1 MASAAARV
9 RKKRKENL
17 QKRQEAYRL
26 KQAED
31 KKLLEEL
38 LHKYDENN
46 SGGFCKTQLR
56 SVLIDIDPDHE
67 PDDESL
73 EFIMHRLQDENGE
86 VQANKISI
94 VILKYRNYMKKKD
107 RYDSLFKKFDT
118 NASGKLDKSQLL
130 AMLQEVARGRVSVD
144 EEDVARVMEAADQ
157 DKSGDIDANE
167 MKVAVAEWDQTIQ
180 QKIEKRQSSMC
191 NVL

>member
-31 KKLLEEL
+31 KKLVEEL

>member
-1 MASAAARV
+1 M

-31 KKLLEEL
+31 KKLVEEL

>member
-1 MASAAARV
+1 M
-9 RKKRKENL
+9 
-17 QKRQEAYRL
+17 Q
-26 KQAED
+26 
-31 KKLLEEL
+31 
-38 LHKYDENN
+38 
-46 SGGFCKTQLR
+46 
-56 SVLIDIDPDHE
+56 I
-67 PDDESL
+67 
-73 EFIMHRLQDENGE
+73 QDENGE

>member
-1 MASAAARV
+1 MFAAESTAAARV

-31 KKLLEEL
+31 KKLVEEL

-73 EFIMHRLQDENGE
+73 EFIMHRLQDENGDPIPEE
-86 VQANKISI
+86 VVEPHREADTWQRRSVCSLVK
-94 VILKYRNYMKKKD
+94 M
-107 RYDSLFKKFDT
+107 YDCIAQGRASASSHRCRRRGPAAGSGFDP
-118 NASGKLDKSQLL
+118 AC
-130 AMLQEVARGRVSVD
+130 
-144 EEDVARVMEAADQ
+144 
-157 DKSGDIDANE
+157 
-167 MKVAVAEWDQTIQ
+167 QTA
-180 QKIEKRQSSMC
+180 
-191 NVL
+191 